1 MRLEIE
7 TTHAA
12 SSPFFF
18 ASGRRKP
25 DSYRFERVKGAEHL
39 HRYVVEDVNSEKA
52 ADTLKDLGLR
62 LQQVDIPVTFRI
74 VVEPKDLD
82 GAPTIAALQ
91 AEVRKGDEAVAKLTA
106 ALETARKK
114 NATPKV
120 EAETTGKITD
130 EQVTMLTERDAL
142 IELLAPFAAAETD
155 TPVTVLVKIVEAYKK
170 AAKKK

>member
-39 HRYVVEDVNSEKA
+39 HRFVVEDVNSEKA
-52 ADTLKDLGLR
+52 ADTLADLGLR

-74 VVEPKDLD
+74 VVEPKDLE
-82 GAPTIAALQ
+82 GASTIAALQ
-91 AEVRKGDEAVAKLTA
+91 EEVRKGDERLA
-106 ALETARKK
+106 ALAKEWEAARKK
-114 NATPKV
+114 KGAEPK
-120 EAETTGKITD
+120 AETTGKITD

-142 IELLAPFAAAETD
+142 IELLAPFAKDEAD
-155 TPVTVLVKIVEAYKK
+155 TPVTLLVKIVEAYKK